1 MHGDWRIPTYRE
13 LGGKD
18 AVQRRKQ
25 KDSVMMADTALTR
38 THRTPFHNLGR
49 TDAQYRIGNRRCRPR
64 PAMKPKRA
72 AVDIALPCRRAI
84 EIRAAGEVPP
94 MRGAPPDR
102 PSTPTLLRAVLSQYS
117 TVTEFN

>member
-1 MHGDWRIPTYRE
+1 MGDWRMH
-13 LGGKD
+13 
-18 AVQRRKQ
+18 RRKQ
-25 KDSVMMADTALTR
+25 KDFSSSNSDYDGRYRLNTN
-38 THRTPFHNLGR
+38 TPYAIHNLGR

-72 AVDIALPCRRAI
+72 AVDIALPCTRAI

-102 PSTPTLLRAVLSQYS
+102 PLTPTLLRAVLSQYS
-117 TVTEFN
+117 TVMEFN

>member
-1 MHGDWRIPTYRE
+1 
-13 LGGKD
+13 
-18 AVQRRKQ
+18 
-25 KDSVMMADTALTR
+25 MADTALTR

-64 PAMKPKRA
+64 LAMKPNRA

-94 MRGAPPDR
+94 MRGASPDR
-102 PSTPTLLRAVLSQYS
+102 PPTLTLLREMMSQYS
-117 TVTEFN
+117 SVMEFN